1 MQPPNSQHVVQV
13 LWHNKARAKQRDNA
27 RCKSFAGY
35 TRCARRSDFQIPAQI
50 SGKRQHEHRC
60 KGNPTSR
67 QPIMAGIVARREK
80 VRDNAI
86 TPVVILWERP
96 CAHAKRPEKRKKD
109 ECQQRGQDGFAIK
122 HRVKGRTHK
131 RRRNSTSRARLRVRG
146 VNNRKRFTIVS
157 SSD

>member
-1 MQPPNSQHVVQV
+1 MQPPNSQDVVHV
-13 LWHNKARAKQRDNA
+13 LWDDKARAKQRDNA
-27 RCKSFAGY
+27 RCQSSAGY

-86 TPVVILWERP
+86 TTVVIMWERP
-96 CAHAKRPEKRKKD
+96 CATDERPE
-109 ECQQRGQDGFAIK
+109 I
-122 HRVKGRTHK
+122 
-131 RRRNSTSRARLRVRG
+131 
-146 VNNRKRFTIVS
+146 
-157 SSD
+157 